1 MQIAVIIGYFV
12 KYLML
17 VVVIA
22 VFIFPDRLF
31 FNTVDH
37 WQRHA
42 TTKGDGG
49 KKNEEFHALRN

>member
-22 VFIFPDRLF
+22 VFIFSDRLF

-37 WQRHA
+37 WQGHA
-42 TTKGDGG
+42 TTNGDGG